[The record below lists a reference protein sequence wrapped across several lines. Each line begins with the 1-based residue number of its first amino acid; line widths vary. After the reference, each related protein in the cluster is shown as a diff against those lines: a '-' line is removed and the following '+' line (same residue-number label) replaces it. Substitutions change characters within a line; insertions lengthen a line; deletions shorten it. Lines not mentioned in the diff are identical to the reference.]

1 MRLSFEIRADIFC
14 MCTCNGSEHVNCS
27 NLNLTS
33 VPKYFLPNVKYINL
47 YGNKIS
53 KIGKESFVNLHK
65 LEILRLSNNRISNIE
80 LIENL
85 PSLVL
90 LDLSYNDITIIKK
103 KTFKNLCSLQE
114 LYLSNNKIS
123 IIEQRSFENLER
135 LRTLFLYNNKISN
148 IERESFENLPELA
161 DLDLTG
167 NEIFKID
174 QNSFVN
180 VTRLEYLH
188 LSHNKISNIE
198 ESTFKTL
205 GSLKDLGLSYNQIS
219 NIEEIAFKNLHS
231 LRYLDLSYNQISII
245 KESTFKT
252 LHSLR
257 DLDLSFNNISNI
269 EESAFKNLGNLQELD
284 LSHNQLSKIKEST
297 FKTLHSL
304 RDLYLG
310 NNTLSIIAE
319 GTFLNLTSLLTLDLS
334 HNNISTIKQGTF
346 ENLYSLQSLYLGH
359 NQMQKYEDG
368 AFLFLPDIYHVDLSG
383 NKDMMCGCHLLAV
396 VNYTRNTYNT
406 SVVVKGEC
414 HTGLGQETT
423 PILKYSQCQNYSLFQ
438 KNLEC
443 QTCSGMMCN
452 DSERTGCPGVEPV
465 CQYKLSMNGVTLKFE
480 RSCRTYRNCLE
491 AMRNNTF
498 TCNKWA
504 NGTSCVACCSGN
516 QCNKND
522 FMGTVEEFSRKL
534 LNISQKSVD
543 FKEDIVSA
551 IAMLEEMALL
561 ISNAFVNIILRKI
574 LHGINDMINAPEKI
588 LVEAEKANR
597 TVSR

>member
-1 MRLSFEIRADIFC
+1 MPSQRYQVILTFLLILYMRLSFEIRADIFC

-304 RDLYLG
+304 RDL
-310 NNTLSIIAE
+310 
-319 GTFLNLTSLLTLDLS
+319 DLS